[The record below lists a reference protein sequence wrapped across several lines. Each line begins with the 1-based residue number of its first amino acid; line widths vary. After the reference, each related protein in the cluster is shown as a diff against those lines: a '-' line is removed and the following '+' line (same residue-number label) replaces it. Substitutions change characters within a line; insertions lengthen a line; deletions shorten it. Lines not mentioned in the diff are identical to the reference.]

1 MGHAL
6 DSFKW
11 NLILFSSLSEQETL
25 FLGTQ
30 FVFHNTGKKRYV
42 VAWNYIN
49 GPRTASVGSIAESAQ
64 VK

>member
-1 MGHAL
+1 MGNAL

-25 FLGTQ
+25 FLETK
-30 FVFHNTGKKRYV
+30 FVFDNTGEK
-42 VAWNYIN
+42 ALLLEIYIN
-49 GPRTASVGSIAESAQ
+49 GPRIASLGSIGESAQ